1 MIELTDK
8 TVDDFISADK
18 ALILLSA
25 PWCGHCAA
33 AMGDMRRFEAE
44 TGVPC
49 GWVDIQQN
57 RRTLMEYFGRGIPD
71 FLLFENGRIIRRAR
85 GTGDLM
91 GAFGDLVINPE
102 GLA

>member
-33 AMGDMRRFEAE
+33 AMGGYAK
-44 TGVPC
+44 V
-49 GWVDIQQN
+49 
-57 RRTLMEYFGRGIPD
+57 
-71 FLLFENGRIIRRAR
+71 
-85 GTGDLM
+85 
-91 GAFGDLVINPE
+91 
-102 GLA
+102 